1 MKRFP
6 LASRAK
12 AEILTTISAF
22 LYEPYEEH
30 CNLII
35 DRIIVEHTL
44 IDMKLSKATFLG
56 FRFRGKHY
64 FHSSTQDRP
73 RNLTSLSLE
82 LYPQMEEVLKDF
94 ETVNLYEKPLILNS
108 VTAMLNESQH
118 PNDFLKVLP
127 ECLHPALSTFYQTQY
142 PEYDEELT
150 PEKATEIRERYSKAL
165 DAIHVRLATNLILR

>member
-12 AEILTTISAF
+12 AEMLAAISAF
-22 LYEPYEEH
+22 LYKPYEEH
-30 CNLII
+30 CNLIL
-35 DRIIVEHTL
+35 DRIIVEH
-44 IDMKLSKATFLG
+44 MKLSKATFLG

-94 ETVNLYEKPLILNS
+94 EMVNLYEKPLILNS

-127 ECLHPALSTFYQTQY
+127 ECLHPALSRFYHTQY
-142 PEYDEELT
+142 PGYDEELT